1 MKNTI
6 KLTLALALF
15 SGIALADD
23 GNQGTGGR
31 TCNPATD
38 PTCHGAA
45 AISND
50 PKGVS
55 GEGDEITIGGI
66 VIGVIEDAT
75 LFLLG

>member
-15 SGIALADD
+15 CGIAIADD

-31 TCNPATD
+31 TCNPLVD
-38 PTCHGAA
+38 PACHNA

-50 PKGVS
+50 DPS
-55 GEGDEITIGGI
+55 GEITIGGI
-66 VIGVIEDAT
+66 VIRVIEAST

>member
-15 SGIALADD
+15 SGMALADD

-31 TCNPATD
+31 SCNPATD
-38 PTCHGAA
+38 PICRMPVQSDDDRGM
-45 AISND
+45 
-50 PKGVS
+50 S
-55 GEGDEITIGGI
+55 GEITIGWI
-66 VIGVIEDAT
+66 VIGVIEET